1 MDGVHDM
8 GGMHGFGPVDAA
20 ATDSGHEGWESRLQA
35 LAFLS
40 GGITRAG
47 IEAIDPAKY
56 LNSTYHE
63 RWVICAERRL
73 VDKGKA
79 TTDQLD
85 RWREIF
91 ESDAAAQPPRTED
104 PANVATVQAMLDK
117 SFTLP
122 AAEAPQFAVGERVRV
137 NRMRPEPHHRCP
149 RYLRGVVG
157 EVEKVPAQDFL
168 PGTPFSAN
176 LVEPV
181 YTVRFNSVDLWGDR
195 TGQGEPPYDLF
206 IDLWQTYLEPA

>member
-1 MDGVHDM
+1 
-8 GGMHGFGPVDAA
+8 
-20 ATDSGHEGWESRLQA
+20 
-35 LAFLS
+35 
-40 GGITRAG
+40 
-47 IEAIDPAKY
+47 
-56 LNSTYHE
+56 
-63 RWVICAERRL
+63 
-73 VDKGKA
+73 
-79 TTDQLD
+79 
-85 RWREIF
+85 
-91 ESDAAAQPPRTED
+91 
-104 PANVATVQAMLDK
+104 MLDK